1 MDKTLKTTLIFG
13 IFIFSFSFLWFV
25 YEYSKLRPELRTF
38 SVSGEGK
45 EVVLPNIAE
54 IRIGVISEGQDLRLL
69 QKENSEKMN
78 RIISFLKKKGIDEKN
93 IQTENYLVSPKYD
106 YSKPPY
112 KIVGYTINQDLRV
125 KVRDLSKIGEILSQA
140 VNYGANN
147 VYGPNFIVDD
157 KEVYL
162 EKAREKAIKNAKEKA
177 EKIAKIA
184 GFRLGKIVS
193 IIESSPYDYYPFMLE
208 EKIGKGGESLPAV
221 QPQIQPGSQEIKVQ
235 VNITYEIR

>member
-1 MDKTLKTTLIFG
+1 MDKTLKTTIIVG
-13 IFIFSFSFLWFV
+13 ILIFSFSILWFV
-25 YEYSKLRPELRTF
+25 YEYSKSRPELRTF

-45 EVVLPNIAE
+45 EVVVPNIAE
-54 IRIGVISEGQDLRLL
+54 IRIGIISEGKDLAGL

-78 RIISFLKKKGIDEKN
+78 RIISFLKEKGIDEKDV
-93 IQTENYLVSPKYD
+93 QTENYLVSPKYD
-106 YSKPPY
+106 YSKSPY
-112 KIVGYTINQDLRV
+112 RIVSYAISQDLKV
-125 KVRDLSKIGEILSQA
+125 KVRDLSNIGEILSQA

-162 EKAREKAIKNAKEKA
+162 EKAREKAIKDAKEKA
-177 EKIAKIA
+177 EKIAKTA
-184 GFRLGKIVS
+184 GFKLGKIVG
-193 IIESSPYDYYPFMLE
+193 IQESGPSEFYPVMLE
-208 EKIGKGGESLPAV
+208 EKIGRGKESLATI

>member
-1 MDKTLKTTLIFG
+1 MDKTLKITIIVG
-13 IFIFSFSFLWFV
+13 ILIFSFSTLWFV
-25 YEYSKLRPELRTF
+25 YEYSKSKPVLRTF

-45 EVVLPNIAE
+45 EIVIPNIAE
-54 IRIGVISEGQDLRLL
+54 IRIGVVSEGKDLTEL

-78 RIISFLKKKGIDEKN
+78 KIINFLKEKGIDEKD

-112 KIVGYTINQDLRV
+112 KIVGYTINQDLKV

-140 VNYGANN
+140 INYGANK
-147 VYGPNFIVDD
+147 VSGPNFAVDD

-177 EKIAKIA
+177 EKIAKSA
-184 GFRLGKIVS
+184 GFRLGKIIS
-193 IIESSPYDYYPFMLE
+193 IIESSPFEPIPVMLKE
-208 EKIGKGGESLPAV
+208 MGTGGPLTS
-221 QPQIQPGSQEIKVQ
+221 QPQIEPGSQEIKVQ
-235 VNITYEIR
+235 VTITYEIK

>member
-1 MDKTLKTTLIFG
+1 MDKTLKTTIIVG
-13 IFIFSFSFLWFV
+13 ILIFSFSLLWFV
-25 YEYSKLRPELRTF
+25 YEYSKTRPWLRTF

-45 EVVLPNIAE
+45 EIVVPNIAE

-78 RIISFLKKKGIDEKN
+78 KIVNFLKEKGIDEKDV
-93 IQTENYLVSPKYD
+93 QTENYLVTPKYD

-112 KIVGYTINQDLRV
+112 KIVGYTISQDLKV

-147 VYGPNFIVDD
+147 VSGPNFTVDD

-162 EKAREKAIKNAKEKA
+162 EKAKEKAIKNAKEKA

-193 IIESSPYDYYPFMLE
+193 IIESSPYEPYPVMLKE
-208 EKIGKGGESLPAV
+208 MGVGGESLPVV
-221 QPQIQPGSQEIKVQ
+221 QPQIQPGSQEIKIQ

>member
-1 MDKTLKTTLIFG
+1 MDKTLKITIIVGILIL
-13 IFIFSFSFLWFV
+13 SFSLLWFV
-25 YEYSKLRPELRTF
+25 YEYSKTRSGSRTF

-45 EVVLPNIAE
+45 EVVVSDIAE

-78 RIISFLKKKGIDEKN
+78 KIINFLKEKGIDEKDV
-93 IQTENYLVSPKYD
+93 QTENYLVSPKYD
-106 YSKPPY
+106 YSKSPY
-112 KIVGYTINQDLRV
+112 KIVGYTISQDLKV
-125 KVRDLSKIGEILSQA
+125 KVRDLSRIGDILSQA

-147 VYGPNFIVDD
+147 VSGPSFTVDD

-177 EKIAKIA
+177 EKIAKTA

-193 IIESSPYDYYPFMLE
+193 IIESSPFEPIPVMLKE
-208 EKIGKGGESLPAV
+208 MGAGGPLIS
-221 QPQIQPGSQEIKVQ
+221 QPQIEPGSQEIKVQ
-235 VNITYEIR
+235 VTITYEIK

>member
-1 MDKTLKTTLIFG
+1 MDKTLKATIIVG
-13 IFIFSFSFLWFV
+13 ILIFSFSALWFV
-25 YEYSKLRPELRTF
+25 YEYTKSRPELRTF

-45 EVVLPNIAE
+45 EVVVPNIAE
-54 IRIGVISEGQDLRLL
+54 IRIGVISEGLDLTTL

-78 RIISFLKKKGIDEKN
+78 RIINFLKEKGIDEKD
-93 IQTENYLVSPKYD
+93 IQTENYSVSPKYD

-112 KIVGYTINQDLRV
+112 RIVGYSISQNLKV

-147 VYGPNFIVDD
+147 VSGPNFTVDD

-177 EKIAKIA
+177 EKIAKTA
-184 GFRLGKIVS
+184 GFKLGKIVS
-193 IIESSPYDYYPFMLE
+193 IYESSPYEPYPFMLKE
-208 EKIGKGGESLPAV
+208 MEVGSPEIS
-221 QPQIQPGSQEIKVQ
+221 QPQIEPGSQEIKVQ
-235 VNITYEIR
+235 VNITFEIK

>member
-1 MDKTLKTTLIFG
+1 MDKTLKATIIVG
-13 IFIFSFSFLWFV
+13 ILIFSFSALWFV
-25 YEYSKLRPELRTF
+25 YEYTKSRPELRTF

-45 EVVLPNIAE
+45 EVVVPNIAE
-54 IRIGVISEGQDLRLL
+54 IRIGVISEGLDLTTL

-78 RIISFLKKKGIDEKN
+78 KIINFLKEKGIDEKD
-93 IQTENYLVSPKYD
+93 IQTENYSVSPKYD

-112 KIVGYTINQDLRV
+112 RIVGYSISQNLKV

-147 VYGPNFIVDD
+147 VSGPNFTVDD

-177 EKIAKIA
+177 EKIAKTA
-184 GFRLGKIVS
+184 GFKLGKIVS
-193 IIESSPYDYYPFMLE
+193 IYESSPYEPYPFMLKE
-208 EKIGKGGESLPAV
+208 MGVGSPEIS
-221 QPQIQPGSQEIKVQ
+221 QPQIEPGSQEIKVQ
-235 VNITYEIR
+235 VNITFEIK